1 KVNAIIFRMR
11 AVPAMDATVM
21 HTLNNVYETCKSK
34 NITLI
39 FSHVM
44 EQPMS
49 VMKKDG
55 FVAKIGEENF
65 APNIDAALKRAG
77 EIA

>member
-1 KVNAIIFRMR
+1 MR

-21 HTLNNVYETCKSK
+21 HTLNNVYEICSK
-34 NITLI
+34 KGITLI

-44 EQPMS
+44 DQPMA

-55 FVAKIGEENF
+55 FVDKIGPDNF
-65 APNIDAALKRAG
+65 APNIDAALSRAAQ
-77 EIA
+77 IA